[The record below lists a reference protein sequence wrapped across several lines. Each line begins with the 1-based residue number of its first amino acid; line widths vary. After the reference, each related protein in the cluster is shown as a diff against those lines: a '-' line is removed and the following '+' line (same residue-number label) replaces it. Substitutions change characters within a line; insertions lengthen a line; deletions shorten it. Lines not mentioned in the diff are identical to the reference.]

1 MGAFSEK
8 APPRLSVLRTIALYK
23 LLKVFLLLLVAYGEL
38 KLRDANLVERL
49 LAWASAHPGG
59 LERRLVT
66 WVVELFSNMST
77 TRQLVARLVTL
88 AYAAVFAIEGIGLW
102 MEKRWAEWL
111 TVIITGSLIPIELYE
126 MISRPS
132 VGKLLIIVGNA
143 AIVAYLVWHVRT
155 RNNAAAQPGETS

>member
-1 MGAFSEK
+1 MAAVPEK

-23 LLKVFLLLLVAYGEL
+23 ILKVFLLLIVAYGEV

-88 AYAAVFAIEGIGLW
+88 AYAALFAIEGVGLW

-111 TVIITGSLIPIELYE
+111 TVIITGSLIPLELYE
-126 MISRPS
+126 MFRVPS
-132 VGKLLIIVGNA
+132 AGKLLIILGNA

-155 RNNAAAQPGETS
+155 HDKAAAHQQAGS